1 MNMGLAPRPAN
12 EELRAQTVV
21 KTGLIDAPNPDLFQ
35 IYCDLAKDITGFET
49 ATFSLYDGEMQCSIA
64 GAGRED
70 FTPGSKTERGELNVC
85 SYVLL
90 DTEPLLMEDM
100 LKDPTWQ
107 DHPNLAGM
115 DKGPGYAGFPVINS
129 ENFALGT
136 LCMMNFSGPKGL
148 NDEQIAQVKKIT
160 SSIAHMLDLQIKQ
173 KELTSQ
179 RMLEALS
186 HFQKVDAGFGLD
198 DFKTYISLCSELN
211 VSATEAETIIGAN
224 LAEVDGAGRVQLSEA
239 GRKLQFDMN
248 LQQKAMKRIKMDGSE
263 ADALLDELF
272 AEID

>member
-1 MNMGLAPRPAN
+1 MNMGLAPRPDN

-70 FTPGSKTERGELNVC
+70 FSPGAKTERTELNVC

-90 DTEPLLMEDM
+90 DSEPLIMEDM
-100 LKDPTWQ
+100 LEDPNWK
-107 DHPNLAGM
+107 DHPNLQGM
-115 DKGPGYAGFPVINS
+115 ERGPGYAGFRVINS

-136 LCMMNFSGPKGL
+136 LCMINFSGPKGL
-148 NDEQIAQVKKIT
+148 NDDQITQVKKIT

-179 RMLEALS
+179 RMLDALA
-186 HFQKVDAGFGLD
+186 HFQKVDPDFGLN
-198 DFKTYISLCSELN
+198 DFKIYVSLCSEMN
-211 VSATEAETIIGAN
+211 VATEDAEGIIRVG
-224 LAEVDGAGRVQLSEA
+224 LAEIDGAGRVQMTES
-239 GRKLQFDMN
+239 GRRLQFDMN
-248 LQQKAMKRIKMDGSE
+248 LQQKAMKRIKMDGGE
-263 ADALLDELF
+263 ADALLDEMF

>member
-49 ATFSLYDGEMQCSIA
+49 ASFSLYDGEMKCSIA
-64 GAGRED
+64 EAGGD
-70 FTPGSKTERGELNVC
+70 NFVPGSKSERSEWNVC

-90 DTEPLLMEDM
+90 DSEPLIMEDM
-100 LKDPTWQ
+100 CKDPVWKI
-107 DHPNLAGM
+107 HPNLAGLEV
-115 DKGPGYAGFPVINS
+115 GPGYAGFPVINS

-136 LCMMNFSGPKGL
+136 LCMLNFSGPKGL
-148 NDEQIAQVKKIT
+148 DDAQITAVKKIT
-160 SSIAHMLDLQIKQ
+160 RSIAHMLDLQIQQ

-179 RMLEALS
+179 RMLEAVLQ
-186 HFQKVDAGFGLD
+186 FQKSDPRLGLA
-198 DFKTYISLCSELN
+198 DFKMYVSLCSEMR
-211 VSATEAETIIGAN
+211 VPTDEAAGIIAIG
-224 LAEVDGAGRVQLSEA
+224 LAEQTKFGEVILSEA

-248 LQQKAMKRIKMDGSE
+248 LQQKAVKRIKMDGGE
-263 ADALLDELF
+263 AEALLDQMF

>member
-1 MNMGLAPRPAN
+1 MNMGLAPRPEN
-12 EELRAQTVV
+12 EELRAQTVI

-49 ATFSLYDGEMQCSIA
+49 ASFSLYDGEMKCSIA
-64 GAGRED
+64 SAGDDE
-70 FTPGSKTERGELNVC
+70 FVSGTKSERHEFNVC

-100 LKDPTWQ
+100 AKDPTWK
-107 DHPNLAGM
+107 DHPYLEGA
-115 DKGPGYAGFPVINS
+115 DTGPGYAGFPVING

-136 LCMMNFSGPKGL
+136 LCMMNPGGPKGL
-148 NDEQIAQVKKIT
+148 NEEQITQVKKIT

-179 RMLEALS
+179 RMLDALA
-186 HFQKVDAGFGLD
+186 HFQKVDSDFDLN
-198 DFKTYISLCSELN
+198 DFKMYVSLCSELA
-211 VSATEAETIIGAN
+211 VSAADAEGIIRVG
-224 LAEVDGAGRVQLSEA
+224 LAELDDAGKVQMTES
-239 GRKLQFDMN
+239 GRRLQFDMN
-248 LQQKAMKRIKMDGSE
+248 LQQKAMKRIKMDGGA
-263 ADALLDELF
+263 ADALLDEMF

>member
-90 DTEPLLMEDM
+90 DTEPLLMPDM
-100 LKDPTWQ
+100 LKDPTWK

-115 DKGPGYAGFPVINS
+115 EAGPGYAGFPVINS

-148 NDEQIAQVKKIT
+148 NDEQVSQVKKIT
-160 SSIAHMLDLQIKQ
+160 RSIAHMLDLQIQQ

-179 RMLEALS
+179 RMLDALA
-186 HFQKVDAGFGLD
+186 HFQKVDPDFGLG
-198 DFKTYISLCSELN
+198 DFKIYVSLCSELT
-211 VSATEAETIIGAN
+211 VTAEDAEGIITVG
-224 LAEVDGAGRVQLSEA
+224 LAEIDGNGRVQMTEA
-239 GRKLQFDMN
+239 GRRLQFDMN

-263 ADALLDELF
+263 ADALLDKLF

>member
-90 DTEPLLMEDM
+90 DTEPLLMPDM
-100 LKDPTWQ
+100 LKDPTWK

-115 DKGPGYAGFPVINS
+115 EAGPGYAGFPVINS

-148 NDEQIAQVKKIT
+148 NDEQVSQVKKIT
-160 SSIAHMLDLQIKQ
+160 RSIAHMLDLQIKQ

-179 RMLEALS
+179 RMLDALA
-186 HFQKVDAGFGLD
+186 HFQKVDPDFGLG
-198 DFKTYISLCSELN
+198 DFKIYVSLCSELN
-211 VSATEAETIIGAN
+211 VTAEDAEGIITVG
-224 LAEVDGAGRVQLSEA
+224 LAEVDANGRVQMTEA
-239 GRKLQFDMN
+239 GRRLQFDMN

-263 ADALLDELF
+263 ADALLDKLF